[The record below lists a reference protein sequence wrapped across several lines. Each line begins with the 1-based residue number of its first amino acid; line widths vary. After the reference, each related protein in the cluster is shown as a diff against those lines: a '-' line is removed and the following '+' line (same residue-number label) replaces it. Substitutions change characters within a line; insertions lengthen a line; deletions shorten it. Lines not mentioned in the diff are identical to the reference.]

1 MTWTLIAL
9 LAIGVLTILW
19 SASRLAAEA
28 ARRASHT
35 ACERAGVQLLDQT
48 VMLTKMTLRRDRHG
62 RLRILRRYSFDYS
75 RQGMD
80 RARGTL
86 ALLGNELQ
94 WISEPEA
101 TRSDGSL

>member
-1 MTWTLIAL
+1 MTLTLFAL
-9 LAIGVLTILW
+9 LAIGALTILW

-48 VMLTKMTLRRDRHG
+48 VMLTKMTLRRDSLG

-75 RQGMD
+75 RQGVD

-86 ALLGNELQ
+86 ALMGNELQ
-94 WISEPEA
+94 WISQPEA
-101 TRSDGSL
+101 TKSEGPL